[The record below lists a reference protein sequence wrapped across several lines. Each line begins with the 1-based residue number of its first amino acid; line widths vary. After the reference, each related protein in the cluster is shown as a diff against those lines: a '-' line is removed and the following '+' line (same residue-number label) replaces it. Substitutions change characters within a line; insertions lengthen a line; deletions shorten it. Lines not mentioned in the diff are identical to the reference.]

1 MSHDLFFEPPEEI
14 KLVSLPLRG
23 GGFATKQAGFHLVGV
38 LRVSWAILKARL
50 GLLITISFSSQMAS
64 SL

>member
-1 MSHDLFFEPPEEI
+1 
-14 KLVSLPLRG
+14 VSLPLRG